1 MKKIIVFLI
10 VLFIIIAIAGYFYLY
25 QDHRDVSTTDAVNSF
40 KSSNLV
46 EIFQD
51 ADQEND
57 KLILDQVI
65 LVSGIA
71 TSNSSGSVTLDN
83 KIFIELDSKNYK
95 TSNYVININQSYT
108 IKGRC
113 LGYDDLLD
121 EVKIDQAIIIT
132 DNP

>member
-95 TSNYVININQSYT
+95 TSNYVINKNQSYT

-121 EVKIDQAIIIT
+121 EVKIDQAVIIT

>member
-1 MKKIIVFLI
+1 MKKIVVFLI

-95 TSNYVININQSYT
+95 TSNYVINKNQSYT

-121 EVKIDQAIIIT
+121 EVKIDQAVIIT

>member
-57 KLILDQVI
+57 KLISDQVI

-71 TSNSSGSVTLDN
+71 TRSSSGSVTLDN

-95 TSNYVININQSYT
+95 TSNYVINKNQSYT

-121 EVKIDQAIIIT
+121 EVKIDQAVIIT